1 MSDRSARRVV
11 LVLGGVRS
19 GKSRYAQE
27 LAARGTRVA
36 VIATAEACDDDM
48 RQRIARHRAER
59 PADWTTIEAPLA
71 LEDALLACGDR
82 FDTILV
88 DCLTVWTANVMQAE
102 QSDEARVLA
111 RAQRLA
117 EILRG
122 LSASVLLISN
132 EVGSGIH
139 PSTELGRVY
148 RDLLGF
154 VNQRIAAAA
163 DEVILL
169 VAGCPLIVKQ
179 AAELQAVAR

>member
-1 MSDRSARRVV
+1 MSERSARRVT

-27 LAARGTRVA
+27 LASRGQRVA
-36 VIATAEACDDDM
+36 MIATAEACDDDM

-59 PADWTTIEAPLA
+59 PVNWTTFEAPLA
-71 LEDALLACGDR
+71 VEDTLLEYGNQ
-82 FDTILV
+82 FDVVLV
-88 DCLTVWTANVMQAE
+88 DCLTVWTANIMQAE
-102 QSDEARVLA
+102 ASDERRILA
-111 RAQRLA
+111 RAGRLA
-117 EILRG
+117 EALRSI
-122 LSASVLLISN
+122 SASVVLVSN

-139 PSTELGRVY
+139 PTTEIGCAY

-169 VAGCPLIVKQ
+169 VAGCPLIIKQ
-179 AAELQAVAR
+179 PVEALA

>member
-1 MSDRSARRVV
+1 MSERSARRVT

-27 LAARGTRVA
+27 LASRGKRVA
-36 VIATAEACDDDM
+36 MIATAEACDDDM

-59 PADWTTIEAPLA
+59 PVNWTTFEAPLA
-71 LEDALLACGDR
+71 VEDTLLEYGNQ
-82 FDTILV
+82 FDVVLV
-88 DCLTVWTANVMQAE
+88 DCLTVWTANIMQAE
-102 QSDEARVLA
+102 ASDERRILA
-111 RAQRLA
+111 RAGRLA
-117 EILRG
+117 EALRSI
-122 LSASVLLISN
+122 SASVVLVSN

-139 PSTELGRVY
+139 PTTEIGCAY

-169 VAGCPLIVKQ
+169 VAGCPLIIKQ
-179 AAELQAVAR
+179 PVEALA

>member
-1 MSDRSARRVV
+1 MSDPSARRVV

-19 GKSRYAQE
+19 GKSRYAQQ
-27 LAARGTRVA
+27 LAGRGKRVA

-48 RQRIARHRAER
+48 RQRIARHRQER
-59 PADWTTIEAPLA
+59 PANWTTFESPIA
-71 LEDALLACGDR
+71 LPETLLECGDS

-102 QSDEARVLA
+102 ESDQDRVLA
-111 RAQRLA
+111 HAKRLA
-117 EILRG
+117 DALQSISATVIL
-122 LSASVLLISN
+122 VTN

-139 PSTELGRVY
+139 PNSEMGRNY
-148 RDLLGF
+148 RDLLGW

-169 VAGCPLIVKQ
+169 VAGCPLVVKQ
-179 AAELQAVAR
+179 AAEVTA